1 MHSIPP
7 GPPLLPPLCLGDK
20 GRQGDV
26 RLLLPAELWIIK
38 PFLSISRDLMALA
51 SIHQLSQ
58 VDFLDCKE
66 GKIPDLHQTWWIT
79 MSLEYNQLFSHRNNK
94 SLHSSISIVLM
105 GLKIV
110 TVTPKVI
117 LWARQWTNMSAMAPI
132 HTKLS
137 CSPSSN
143 CWPHLPRECQCRC
156 KKARSPEDPPRCQSQ
171 RCPNSAERLPSL
183 PFCAILCHQAPE
195 TPLLGHKVQKASH
208 KKNNKL
214 QGLRSLPH

>member
-7 GPPLLPPLCLGDK
+7 GPPLLPPMDLGDK
-20 GRQGDV
+20 GSQRDV

-38 PFLSISRDLMALA
+38 PFLYISRDLMALA

-58 VDFLDCKE
+58 VDFLACKE

-94 SLHSSISIVLM
+94 LLHSSISIVLR

-117 LWARQWTNMSAMAPI
+117 LWARQWTNVSTTAPV

-143 CWPHLPRECQCRC
+143 CWPHLPCECQCRC
-156 KKARSPEDPPRCQSQ
+156 KNKVSRGQSQ
-171 RCPNSAERLPSL
+171 TVLKDFPLFHSVPYSDVKPLKHHCLGTKSL
-183 PFCAILCHQAPE
+183 Q
-195 TPLLGHKVQKASH
+195 PLIRKI
-208 KKNNKL
+208 NKL
-214 QGLRSLPH
+214 QGLRPVPH